1 VRRQSTASTKLYN
14 VRPNRNGGSAT
25 RPIRPKT
32 EWWDGLSIAKR
43 PPSVARVH
51 LSCSL
56 IEIEANT
63 MRIKD
68 ISPEDR

>member
-1 VRRQSTASTKLYN
+1 MRRQFTASTKLHN
-14 VRPNRNGGSAT
+14 VRPNCSGGSAT

-32 EWWDGLSIAKR
+32 RWRDGLSIAKR

-51 LSCSL
+51 LSYSL